1 MSSDNNVVISPEVHK
16 PRLELMKAPVGSTLT
31 EILRCAINEGKMDA
45 GDLPYVEIRV
55 NGVLQ
60 PRREEVLDRC
70 LKDNEV
76 VQISMAVRGDNPLK
90 TAFQLLVQVTAIVV
104 GFYFGPW
111 ASAAVQAVGALA
123 TSALF
128 PNRQDR
134 LPSANSTSALSEQSN
149 SVRRRAPMPL
159 VLGRQRVAFDV
170 AAMSYTQNIGSDS
183 WLNVIF
189 GIHYGPC
196 TVEDIKI
203 GETLL
208 SDYPADAY
216 KVEYFL
222 TPGPRNS
229 ALYPGAVYQE
239 NLNNKFE
246 FAGVPGGETI
256 IQTLQPNATSGE
268 VDIALPG
275 GLSYTTDKGKVRNEE
290 IAGAIHIAEEGTEVW
305 IPAPFPGN
313 DTARD
318 KDNNLL
324 PAGSFYLNMKTQN
337 AIRRTY
343 PFALDPTKNWKVR
356 VRVYDKD
363 GDSAEDPGHNWDTY
377 LTAVRSKFAGKPIV
391 DETLACMVLRIKAS
405 GDLGNSLPTISGI
418 VTPIV
423 PVYKDG
429 NWATEE
435 PSSNHAA
442 LLRWVLTGPPAAR
455 PLLPAQINASCE
467 AVYDLIEARNWHA
480 AFNVIE
486 EVSQEDVMRLCGMA
500 GRFATYWSGEDLC
513 FVGDWEKP
521 IPRQVFS
528 AANISGYKYRREF
541 QDEIHAVLVEYQNL
555 DEDSRSDELWVYADG
570 YDANTATLF
579 ESYSLQYAV
588 TQNRAYK
595 EGRVYLARRELKTE
609 THEWTAAFDSVTSTF
624 GDRVRVG
631 HYAALYGED
640 TGRVVNRWY
649 NADKTKVIGI
659 RVDFAAERLAGQ
671 SYSIDVRRT
680 NESIVG
686 ILLAGPAQVS
696 KNLYFAAQ
704 LDVADAPRKDD
715 LVVFGK
721 TNLVTEDVEIDSFEP
736 QSQTEVRISASPYVA
751 ELIEAAENGPIP
763 PLPNNLKP
771 VQPVPQVRIIHKIG
785 TPQGA
790 QVIFDIL
797 ERPDNP
803 ISGFVAKWQYSSDVD
818 TEGSWNT
825 LPLLGPDAREVRT
838 PPLSR
843 PSFDLDDPTD
853 GSLSVDIQIT
863 TLAKRGDSSR
873 PVVVSNIEILKGVLP
888 PTGLDAI
895 AVVRTAPDGT
905 SYPAIAVICDPVTA
919 GDVQY
924 LEVEIA
930 VDEPIL
936 EWNSAG
942 QPLPASNPIGD
953 FTGVLGGE
961 DYRIQ
966 ARWRTQDNWRSDWV
980 PVPGVIHVASG
991 SLVATPGP
999 VVFPDGTAPIWDY
1012 DTASELPPIP
1022 EEGQTVAYV
1031 KDEGKLYTWKEG
1043 IGWSKTIDGTD
1054 VDPGTIGHTA
1064 FASGLQPV
1072 GVGEELPAL
1081 PNAKWP
1087 LGSMFVLTTDGKTY
1101 TNKAGA
1107 WSSTI
1112 DASDITGVVP
1122 SGIPFG
1128 PTNPASG
1135 SPDVLFHNTTDGKL
1149 YRWNAPGGWTTAA
1162 DGADLVANSITTNK
1176 IAVGAIQAAQLGVGA
1191 VTASKVFIGDTSN
1204 MFPDPVLADIAVWSG
1219 SGLSSTVIQTAD
1231 ANSTS
1236 PNRLRIRTVGD
1247 NVGVDL
1253 LSLSVPVEPGAPYI
1267 FSGYIA
1273 RSSNIGGGS
1282 VRVRFCNQAGA
1293 AVSVATMNFPATIAR
1308 GKVETPILIAPAGA
1322 VNVNVAISV
1331 TGQTTGTLDT
1341 FFDSPILRR
1350 ATSGELIVDGSVITD
1365 KLAANAVTTGKL
1377 AVGAVVADSI
1387 ATQAITAS
1395 KMFIGDTSNMFPDP
1409 NLVDPAIWSSP
1420 PDSLTATA
1428 LPIASTNILRIFAN
1442 VGAVT
1447 RQLNGPNTIP
1457 VEGGETYFASTVAYL
1472 NAADSQARL
1481 YIRWFSDA
1489 AGTVFIS
1496 DTLVGTVATTTTGII
1511 SGQVVAP
1518 ATARRA
1524 AFRYYRLGGGTGTAN
1539 FGAPIFQRPASGR
1552 LIVDGS
1558 VITSKLAA
1566 NAVTS
1571 DKIIAGAV
1579 TANKINVTNL
1589 AAINSDLGAINA
1601 GSLNIGGGLFVVTS
1615 AGVVTIKSST
1625 ATSRSEIIAGTT
1637 KVWNLGVLRVQL
1649 GDLSL

>member
-803 ISGFVAKWQYSSDVD
+803 ISGFVAKWQYSSDID

-999 VVFPDGTAPIWDY
+999 VVFPDGTAPIWNY

-1022 EEGQTVAYV
+1022 EEGQTIAYV
-1031 KDEGKLYTWKEG
+1031 EDEGKLYTWKEG

-1064 FASGLQPV
+1064 FAAGLQPV

-1081 PNAKWP
+1081 PNAKWL

-1122 SGIPFG
+1122 SGLPFG

-1135 SPDVLFHNTTDGKL
+1135 SPDVLFHNTTNGKL

-1162 DGADLVANSITTNK
+1162 DGADLIANSITTNK
-1176 IAVGAIQAAQLGVGA
+1176 IAVGSITTALLGAGA
-1191 VTASKVFIGDTSN
+1191 VTASKIYIGDTSN
-1204 MFPDPVLADIAVWSG
+1204 MFPDPLLVDDGIWNAGTGAHDYVP
-1219 SGLSSTVIQTAD
+1219 VP
-1231 ANSTS
+1231 ANSSFSSVNFVSVTES
-1236 PNRLRIRTVGD
+1236 ASQNNVYTKPIPIEKDEDFFVSLRTWWRAPITVETGA
-1247 NVGVDL
+1247 VYAQWVD
-1253 LSLSVPVEPGAPYI
+1253 
-1267 FSGYIA
+1267 
-1273 RSSNIGGGS
+1273 SSNAFISETLVANVTSISNNNVVFNTVRAPATSAGLRFLIRRNAGGS
-1282 VRVRFCNQAGA
+1282 VKLAFA
-1293 AVSVATMNFPATIAR
+1293 
-1308 GKVETPILIAPAGA
+1308 
-1322 VNVNVAISV
+1322 
-1331 TGQTTGTLDT
+1331 D
-1341 FFDSPILRR
+1341 PILRR
-1350 ATSGELIVDGSVITD
+1350 AANGKLIVDGAVITD

-1387 ATQAITAS
+1387 AAQAITAS

-1409 NLVDPAIWSSP
+1409 NLTDGAVWDVAPDAIIPSTLS
-1420 PDSLTATA
+1420 
-1428 LPIASTNILRIFAN
+1428 IASTNTIRLFSNA
-1442 VGAVT
+1442 ADKAS
-1447 RQLNGPNTIP
+1447 QLAPLSSIP
-1457 VEGGETYFASTVAYL
+1457 VESGETYFVSSVMYV
-1472 NAADSQARL
+1472 NAGGGEARA
-1481 YIRWFSDA
+1481 YIRWYSGAD
-1489 AGTVFIS
+1489 GTGLIS
-1496 DTLVGTVATTTTGII
+1496 QVLVGSTTTTTATYV
-1511 SGQVVAP
+1511 SGKFVAP
-1518 ATARRA
+1518 SNARRMSI
-1524 AFRYYRLGGGTGTAN
+1524 RYFRLGGGTAAAN
-1539 FGAPIFQRPASGR
+1539 FGAPIVRKATDGQ

-1558 VITSKLAA
+1558 ILANHLAA
-1566 NAVTS
+1566 NSITS

-1579 TANKINVTNL
+1579 TAAKINVTNL
-1589 AAINSDLGAINA
+1589 AAIKSDLGAITA
-1601 GSLNIGGGLFVVTS
+1601 GSININNLFVVTS
-1615 AGVVTIKSST
+1615 GGLVTIRSATSGQRVEMDQAGV
-1625 ATSRSEIIAGTT
+1625 
-1637 KVWNLGVLRVQL
+1637 RVYYPNGQL
-1649 GDLSL
+1649 AVRMGIWA